1 MAAGLF
7 KNTGLDSEG
16 SLLRK
21 HSVAKRGELL
31 AQRKAIPFIGDPAR
45 RESHKPFHEY
55 RRWTRPGHIIEERR
69 SRRRAASILLPP
81 DHGFGVSSPSP
92 KSCPIRLHRLSGSSV
107 CGEPFCPC
115 KARSMI
121 W

>member
-16 SLLRK
+16 SLLWK

-55 RRWTRPGHIIEERR
+55 RRWTR
-69 SRRRAASILLPP
+69 ASLVAQKR
-81 DHGFGVSSPSP
+81 G
-92 KSCPIRLHRLSGSSV
+92 
-107 CGEPFCPC
+107 
-115 KARSMI
+115 
-121 W
+121 